1 MFLPTLVFA
10 LFALFSGVGAYLLLS
25 HYRGRRAGLVG
36 ALLTLLFFAA
46 LLVGLLSL
54 FHQGGMA

>member
-1 MFLPTLVFA
+1 MFLPTLVFV
-10 LFALFSGVGAYLLLS
+10 LFALFSVVGAYLLLS
-25 HYRGRRAGLVG
+25 HYRGRRAGVVG

-54 FHQGGMA
+54 FRQGGFA